1 MRTNDERDLRR
12 LILRRLGERT
22 GLVTLAA
29 NVANTNLIDARIR
42 FDSPVLLVPTTAN
55 AAAEFGN
62 GTLFLPEAGRANG
75 AIVIAHANNA
85 QGDRTFRYLI
95 G

>member
-1 MRTNDERDLRR
+1 MRINDERDLRR
-12 LILRRLGERT
+12 LVLQRLGERT

-29 NVANTNLIDARIR
+29 NTASTSLIDARIR
-42 FDSPVLLVPTTAN
+42 FDSPIFLQPTTAN
-55 AAAEFGN
+55 AAVEIGN

-85 QGDRTFRYLI
+85 QVDRTFRYLI